1 MKTLR
6 LIGLFVLFAFLAG
19 CAASGPKMSEVKSSI
34 PTLGADQGRIYFYR
48 TKSIFGAAITADLRV
63 NGDVVGRSTRGSFF
77 YIDRP
82 AGNYDVASSTETEK
96 MVTFALDA
104 GETKYVRTYV
114 GLGIL
119 VGRIIPELVN
129 ENEAEKEM
137 AELAYVESAK
147 K

>member
-63 NGDVVGRSTRGSFF
+63 KGDVVGRSTRGSFF